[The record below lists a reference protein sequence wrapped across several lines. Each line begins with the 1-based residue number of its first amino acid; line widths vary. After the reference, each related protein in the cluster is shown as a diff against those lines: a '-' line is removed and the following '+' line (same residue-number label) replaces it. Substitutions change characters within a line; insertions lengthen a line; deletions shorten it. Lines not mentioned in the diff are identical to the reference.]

1 GGPRSLESYQFVERA
16 WLAPSAPDDPASA
29 AGALTFGLF
38 PGTDRPM
45 LYDGSHGVI
54 TFAPALS
61 GKSAGQ
67 IAHNL
72 SRLVAGAVAIDLD
85 GRSFNATARWRQKGV
100 GRIFGF
106 PPALAGHSM
115 RYNPTDAAPRDPHN
129 PWSN

>member
-54 TFAPALS
+54 TFAPAQS
-61 GKSAGQ
+61 AKRAGQ

-72 SRLVAGAVAIDLD
+72 SRLVAGAVAIDID
-85 GRSFNATARWRQKGV
+85 AKAFEVTARWRQKAV
-100 GRIFGF
+100 GTVFCF
-106 PPALAGHSM
+106 APALADESR
-115 RYNPTDAAPRDPHN
+115 RYNPIDAVARDPAN
-129 PWSN
+129 